1 MLLQKSPKEAI
12 QEKLQIDNRKI
23 ESENSVTL
31 LGITIGNQLS
41 FDEYISTYM

>member
-12 QEKLQIDNRKI
+12 QEKLRTDNRKI

-31 LGITIGNQLS
+31 LGITIVNHLS
-41 FDEYISTYM
+41 FVEYISKYM